1 MHKNRK
7 TMKNIRLNNMKDA
20 DIPSFLKMY
29 IRALNRLNI
38 LVIIKVSLIFFPILF
53 VFENTGIKKN
63 SAKPTKMV
71 NAITLTEVM

>member
-7 TMKNIRLNNMKDA
+7 TMKVMRPDNIKDT
-20 DIPSFLKMY
+20 DIPSFSKRN

-38 LVIIKVSLIFFPILF
+38 LVINKASLIFFPILF
-53 VFENTGIKKN
+53 VFENTGIKN
-63 SAKPTKMV
+63 SSAKPTKTV